1 MRITSDHAME
11 GTQWRAGTAS
21 DRTSAKAATDATFQT
36 RCCCA
41 RLSLRLPAR
50 PRTRMSAPLASAPLP
65 LLCDVWEGRGKKGS
79 KAVKSEFSATS
90 PIVLKGNC
98 NGGRARI
105 EGEHEDRLMS

>member
-1 MRITSDHAME
+1 MARGNCFGSYFSKSGNRCDFSDKVLLRPSE
-11 GTQWRAGTAS
+11 FAS
-21 DRTSAKAATDATFQT
+21 
-36 RCCCA
+36 
-41 RLSLRLPAR
+41 AR
-50 PRTRMSAPLASAPLP
+50 PPANPPVRAPRVCVSLP
-65 LLCDVWEGRGKKGS
+65 LLCDVWEGRGKGS